1 MDSLEH
7 IRKDVIGR
15 GRDEIFS
22 DWRDA
27 ALDEALR
34 CSSEDGSSE
43 DGLLRAIRRFLPE
56 CVTSVFHAD
65 RDQLIRFLKKECSE
79 FRSLLTRSDFYSS
92 CDMDREFRPYVGWFA
107 ASWQGK
113 EIELALTPTSMT
125 SSWAICIAQNQDTLQ
140 KLMDCLTDYVNRPQG
155 RSLIYSEGW
164 ENAPEIDA
172 ELGKVT
178 WEDIVLPPDL
188 MLRIR
193 EAIEGFFHHRAAFS
207 ALNFPWRRGVL
218 LIGPPGTGK
227 TMVCKAVAAALPDL
241 PFLYVRDLPDYHQ
254 EQGISNIFAR
264 ARMLAPCILAFED
277 MDGLVNEANRSV
289 FLNELDGFKNNE
301 GLLII
306 ASSNHPERIDEAL
319 LKRPSRFDRVF
330 HLGLPLLAEREEYCR
345 RILQRSSLT
354 ERFAPSLDSEKLIRE
369 VAARTEGFTPA
380 YLKEAFIS
388 AALHLAQSGIM
399 ELDHRFEQ
407 AVLDQVDELR
417 QYLRQ
422 VRDPGS
428 LAEMRS
434 HDTSI
439 GLRR

>member
-1 MDSLEH
+1 
-7 IRKDVIGR
+7 
-15 GRDEIFS
+15 
-22 DWRDA
+22 
-27 ALDEALR
+27 
-34 CSSEDGSSE
+34 
-43 DGLLRAIRRFLPE
+43 
-56 CVTSVFHAD
+56 
-65 RDQLIRFLKKECSE
+65 
-79 FRSLLTRSDFYSS
+79 
-92 CDMDREFRPYVGWFA
+92 
-107 ASWQGK
+107 
-113 EIELALTPTSMT
+113 
-125 SSWAICIAQNQDTLQ
+125 
-140 KLMDCLTDYVNRPQG
+140 
-155 RSLIYSEGW
+155 
-164 ENAPEIDA
+164 
-172 ELGKVT
+172 
-178 WEDIVLPPDL
+178 
-188 MLRIR
+188 
-193 EAIEGFFHHRAAFS
+193 
-207 ALNFPWRRGVL
+207 
-218 LIGPPGTGK
+218 
-227 TMVCKAVAAALPDL
+227 
-241 PFLYVRDLPDYHQ
+241 
-254 EQGISNIFAR
+254 
-264 ARMLAPCILAFED
+264 

-354 ERFAPSLDSEKLIRE
+354 ERFAPTLDGDKLVRE
-369 VAARTEGFTPA
+369 VSARTEGFTPA

-428 LAEMRS
+428 LGEMRS
-434 HDTSI
+434 HDGPI

>member
-1 MDSLEH
+1 MDPIEYL
-7 IRKDVIGR
+7 RKDVIR
-15 GRDEIFS
+15 GRSNKSFAN
-22 DWRDA
+22 WRDA
-27 ALDEALR
+27 ALDESLR
-34 CSSEDGSSE
+34 CSSEDVDPE

-56 CVTSVFHAD
+56 RVTAIFYAN
-65 RDQLIRFLKKECSE
+65 RYQLLRFLEKECTR
-79 FRSLLTRSDFYSS
+79 FRSLLSGSDYYCS
-92 CDMDREFRPYVGWFA
+92 CDMDREFRPYLGWFA
-107 ASWQGK
+107 ARWRGK
-113 EIELALTPTSMT
+113 EIEIALPPTTMT
-125 SSWAICIAQNQDTLQ
+125 NGCAICIAPNQNTLRR
-140 KLMDCLTDYVNRPQG
+140 LMDCLTDYVIRPRG

-193 EAIEGFFHHRAAFS
+193 EAIEGFFHHREAFA

-218 LIGPPGTGK
+218 LVGPPGTGK
-227 TMVCKAVAAALPDL
+227 TMVCKAVAAALPDM
-241 PFLYVRDLPDYHQ
+241 PFLYVRDLSDYNQ
-254 EQGISNIFAR
+254 EEAISSIFAR

-354 ERFAPSLDSEKLIRE
+354 ERFAPTLDGDKLVRE
-369 VAARTEGFTPA
+369 VSARTEGFTPA

-428 LAEMRS
+428 LGEMRS
-434 HDTSI
+434 HDGPI